1 MTGLIK
7 KFGRKLRKKPERP
20 EDLFHESVAQFL
32 DNALPADAFWTTIPA
47 GGGGLQHGIRQK
59 KKGYKAGMTDILICY
74 RGIAHFLE
82 LKSEDGGLSKVQKF
96 IRTVIL
102 RAGGKWATAKTLEQV
117 EAALAEW
124 GIPCA
129 AHTIVQAARKVA

>member
-1 MTGLIK
+1 MTGLIR
-7 KFGRKLRKKPERP
+7 KFGRKLRKKREYP
-20 EDLFHESVAQFL
+20 EDAFHVTVADFL
-32 DNALPADAFWTTIPA
+32 DAGLPADAFWTTIPA
-47 GGGGLQHGIRQK
+47 GGGGPLHGARQK

-82 LKSEDGGLSKVQKF
+82 LKWGDGGLSKVQKF
-96 IRTVIL
+96 IRDVIL
-102 RAGGKWATAKTLEQV
+102 RAGGKWATAKTIEQV

-124 GIPCA
+124 DIPCA